1 MMHRIKIFS
10 FLFLI
15 IGLSACKKDRLAP
28 AVDFKYNY
36 YPLSLTKV
44 LIYDVDSTA
53 YSIFFTAPRNYKFQI
68 KDSVADTFT
77 DDNNRQVFRIERY
90 KKITD
95 VWKYHKTITRLLT
108 VRSAEETID
117 NKTYIRMVFP
127 AQIDTYWDVNSKNTL
142 NYQETY
148 ISDVFDNISI
158 STLNFTSVLQT
169 RSENKNLIEE
179 NIETNIY
186 APDIGLISSNVRAV
200 DLKIETGKITN
211 GYEYTMK
218 INSYK

>member
-1 MMHRIKIFS
+1 MHKIKIFS
-10 FLFLI
+10 FLFLM
-15 IGLSACKKDRLAP
+15 IGLSACKKDSLAP

-36 YPLSLTKV
+36 YPLSLNKV

-53 YSIFFTAPRNYKFQI
+53 YSIFFTAPRNFKFQI
-68 KDSVADTFT
+68 KDSVADTFK

-90 KKITD
+90 KKIAG
-95 VWKYHKTITRLLT
+95 VWKYHKTISRLIT
-108 VRSAEETID
+108 TRSAEEGLD
-117 NKTYIRMVFP
+117 NKTYVRMVFP
-127 AQIDTYWDVNSKNTL
+127 AVIDTYWNVNSKNTL
-142 NYQETY
+142 KYQETY
-148 ISDVFDNISI
+148 INDVFDNISI
-158 STLNFTSVLQT
+158 NNLNFTSVLQT

-179 NIETNIY
+179 NVETNIY
-186 APDIGLISSNVRAV
+186 APDVGLISSDVRAV

>member
-1 MMHRIKIFS
+1 MHRIKIFS

-15 IGLSACKKDRLAP
+15 IGLSACKKDSLAP

-53 YSIFFTAPRNYKFQI
+53 YDGFANSSKNFKFQI
-68 KDSVADTFT
+68 KDSVADTFK

-90 KKITD
+90 KKIAG

-108 VRSAEETID
+108 IRSAEETID

-127 AQIDTYWDVNSKNTL
+127 AEIDTYWDVNSKNIL
-142 NYQETY
+142 NNLETSINKTY
-148 ISDVFDNISI
+148 DNLSVNN
-158 STLNFTSVLQT
+158 LNFNNALQT
-169 RSENKNLIEE
+169 YSENKNLIEE
-179 NIETNIY
+179 TVETNIY
-186 APDIGLISSNVRAV
+186 APDIGLISSDVRAV

-218 INSYK
+218 VNSYK